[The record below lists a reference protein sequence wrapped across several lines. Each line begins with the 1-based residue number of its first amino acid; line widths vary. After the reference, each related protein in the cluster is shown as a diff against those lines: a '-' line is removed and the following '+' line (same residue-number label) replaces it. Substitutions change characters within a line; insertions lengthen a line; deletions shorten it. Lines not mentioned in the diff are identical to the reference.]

1 MSFIAHETAVI
12 DEGADIRGGTRI
24 WHWSHVC
31 SGAYVGYNVT
41 IGQNVFIGKNA
52 SVGDQCKIQNNVS
65 IFDKVTLER
74 GVFCGPSM
82 VFTNVKNPRAL
93 IEKKN
98 EFKATYVEEGVTF
111 GANSTIVCGN
121 NIGKYAL
128 ISAGAV
134 IVNDVKAYALMIG
147 VPARHVGWVSEY
159 GEKLNLPLTGN
170 AVSYCK
176 HTNEAY
182 VLDGDYVTREA

>member
-82 VFTNVKNPRAL
+82 VFTITAPAEISAYFPIL
-93 IEKKN
+93 
-98 EFKATYVEEGVTF
+98 FPH
-111 GANSTIVCGN
+111 TIVEFAP
-121 NIGKYAL
+121 K
-128 ISAGAV
+128 
-134 IVNDVKAYALMIG
+134 
-147 VPARHVGWVSEY
+147 
-159 GEKLNLPLTGN
+159 
-170 AVSYCK
+170 
-176 HTNEAY
+176 
-182 VLDGDYVTREA
+182 VTPSST